1 MKNRRSSNRGSSL
14 VEVTVGL
21 VILIGMAVAGL
32 VTIISALRSQQWAV
46 KQTLADA
53 TIGVD
58 EALAKRYPFND
69 IDTSGIWPTY
79 PSVATQQESLG
90 KMYGGTAKMPDG
102 TYVGREV
109 FGTATRT
116 KRLFVDPNSGL
127 TSYQL
132 ETYLQFTVFEQPYF
146 KVRKVVRTQ

>member
-69 IDTSGIWPTY
+69 IDTSGLWPTY
-79 PSVATQQESLG
+79 PAVATQQESLG
-90 KMYGGTAKMPDG
+90 KMYDSTN
-102 TYVGREV
+102 VGREV
-109 FGTATRT
+109 FGTAART